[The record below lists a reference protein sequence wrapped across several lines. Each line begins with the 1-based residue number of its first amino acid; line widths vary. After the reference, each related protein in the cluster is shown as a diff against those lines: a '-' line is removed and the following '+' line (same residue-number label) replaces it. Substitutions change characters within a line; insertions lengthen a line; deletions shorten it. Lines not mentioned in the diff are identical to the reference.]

1 MLLQRIL
8 TGAVLIAV
16 VLLVLF
22 WGPPWVFF
30 LAMAPFGLLAL
41 WEYLELVARTGSA
54 PPRWPVYAA
63 ALGVWAVAAWF
74 PRHLMPAV
82 IGGVLVLFLSALGRR
97 QAAEVLPASAASA
110 FALLYIGVPFAFLL
124 DLFAWHGYRI
134 VLCLFL
140 LVWAGDTAA
149 YFVGRALGR
158 HKLAPVL
165 SPGKTVDLRLLHG
178 GMSKRRDVT
187 VQRGRYDAPDPTMRE
202 YGDVAYVRIP
212 YFEDGTAAK
221 FASVVAKA
229 GASGKKKLIVDVR
242 DNAGG
247 SLDEAIAAADSLL
260 SKGLITAWSGRRVE
274 PQQWQ
279 ADAETVYDGEVQVLV
294 DGSSAGTAEIFA
306 AAISGN
312 KRGKATG
319 LPTFGYA
326 VSQKLVPLTSGG
338 ALYVTVGHFTT
349 PDRKPITE
357 QGFRPDNMVDMTPLA
372 VKKEEEQE
380 RARDEYILQEALELF
395 GQKQAKTAA

>member
-1 MLLQRIL
+1 MNGKRLAFL
-8 TGAVLIAV
+8 AFS
-16 VLLVLF
+16 LLVMLT
-22 WGPPWVFF
+22 
-30 LAMAPFGLLAL
+30 
-41 WEYLELVARTGSA
+41 LVT
-54 PPRWPVYAA
+54 A
-63 ALGVWAVAAWF
+63 ALFGEPTEKSSLFRYLSVFTEVFSLVRNNYVDAVPANQLVDGAFSGVTNAVDEYSYYI
-74 PRHLMPAV
+74 PPA
-82 IGGVLVLFLSALGRR
+82 
-97 QAAEVLPASAASA
+97 QM
-110 FALLYIGVPFAFLL
+110 
-124 DLFAWHGYRI
+124 
-134 VLCLFL
+134 
-140 LVWAGDTAA
+140 AA
-149 YFVGRALGR
+149 YNKFKDDEPSGLGLVVTKRFGYAYVISVLQSSPAEIAGVRPGDFVEFVNGKPTQ
-158 HKLAPVL
+158 KLPIWQIRSIL
-165 SPGKTVDLRLLHG
+165 QESPGKTVDLRLLHG

-260 SKGLITAWSGRRVE
+260 SKGLITTLSGRRVE